1 MADVPHFRFT
11 AAAPGSSVAVLTLE
25 GDVDILSAP
34 ELKQML
40 LRTIDDGAR
49 QILVDLTRV
58 KHLDSTGL
66 GVLVNAARRF
76 ARGSLAIVTHD
87 VTLRPVFELE
97 CFTRLFTVYATRSE
111 ALRALTGASRLN
123 LGPMVAAHPAASLRQ
138 QRIR

>member
-1 MADVPHFRFT
+1 MADVPHFRFS
-11 AAAPGSSVAVLTLE
+11 AAAPGTSISVLTLE

-40 LRTIDDGAR
+40 LRAIDEGSR

-58 KHLDSTGL
+58 KRLDSTGL

-76 ARGSLAIVTHD
+76 ARGSLTIVCRD
-87 VTLRPVFELE
+87 ISLRPVFELE
-97 CFTRLFTVYATRSE
+97 CFRRLFTVYSTRSE
-111 ALRALTGASRLN
+111 ALRAIAAQTGSS
-123 LGPMVAAHPAASLRQ
+123 LGPAVAAHPAASLRQ